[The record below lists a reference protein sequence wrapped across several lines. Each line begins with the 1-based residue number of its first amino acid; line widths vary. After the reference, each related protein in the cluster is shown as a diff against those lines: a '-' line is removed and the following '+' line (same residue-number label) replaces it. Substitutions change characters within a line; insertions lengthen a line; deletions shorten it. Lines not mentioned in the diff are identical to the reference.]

1 MNILKPTLLLLAII
15 SSFSTFADIVCK
27 GRVVSA
33 DDLKPLIGVTILI
46 ESTNTGTA
54 SDFDG
59 NFTIKAPEGA
69 NLKLMYIGCETQTV
83 KAKANLGTITMQ
95 YSDAVIGKGEPDPT
109 PEEVEDWIDEGLK
122 LFDEK
127 KYEEAFKKFYD
138 ASIEEN
144 PRGEY
149 LVAICYRDGVGVS
162 KNVQRYVGNMFSSA
176 EKGYSPAQYLLGLMY
191 RDGDGVPKSL
201 KAAEEYL
208 RKAAAQGNDKAK
220 ISLCDLTSGK

>member
-1 MNILKPTLLLLAII
+1 MNFLKLTLSLLAII
-15 SSFSTFADIVCK
+15 PSFSAFADIVCK

-46 ESTNTGTA
+46 ENSNTGTA
-54 SDFDG
+54 SDLDG
-59 NFTIKAPEGA
+59 NFTIKAPEGS
-69 NLKLMYIGCETQTV
+69 NLRLMYIGCETQTV

-95 YSDAVIGKGEPDPT
+95 YSDAVIGKGEPEPT
-109 PEEVEDWIDEGLK
+109 PEEVEEWVDEGLK

-127 KYEEAFKKFYD
+127 KYDEAFRKFQN
-138 ASIEEN
+138 ASIEGN

-149 LVAICYRDGVGVS
+149 LVAICYRDGVGTG
-162 KNVQRYVGNMFSSA
+162 KDTKRYVGNMFSSA
-176 EKGYSPAQYLLGLMY
+176 EQGYAPAQYLLALMY

-208 RKAAAQGNDKAK
+208 KKAAAQGFDKAK
-220 ISLCDLTSGK
+220 IALYDMNSNK